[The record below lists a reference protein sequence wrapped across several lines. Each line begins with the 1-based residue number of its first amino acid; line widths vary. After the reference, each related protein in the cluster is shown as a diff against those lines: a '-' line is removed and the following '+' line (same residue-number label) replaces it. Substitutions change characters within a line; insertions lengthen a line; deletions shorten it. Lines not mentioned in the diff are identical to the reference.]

1 MKPIYI
7 FLLSFA
13 IIAAILFL
21 SPVAINLF
29 DGEVEY
35 KKGLVYFLEKRPLSL
50 GYFIGIGYDPKDMD
64 VVKSF
69 RLLPTGYLL
78 AGIMLVGIPG
88 LIAYRIHLNRTTKD
102 KS

>member
-7 FLLSFA
+7 FLLSIA

-29 DGEVEY
+29 DGEVEFQ
-35 KKGLVYFLEKRPLSL
+35 KDLVYVVEKRPLSL
-50 GYFIGIGYDPKDMD
+50 GYFIGIGYDQADMD
-64 VVKSF
+64 VIKSF

-78 AGIMLVGIPG
+78 AGIMLLGIPG

>member
-7 FLLSFA
+7 FLLSIA

-29 DGEVEY
+29 DGEVAFQ
-35 KKGLVYFLEKRPLSL
+35 KGLVYVVEKRPLSL
-50 GYFIGIGYDPKDMD
+50 GYFIGIGYDQADMD
-64 VVKSF
+64 VIKSF

-78 AGIMLVGIPG
+78 AGIMLLGIPG
-88 LIAYRIHLNRTTKD
+88 LIAYRIQLNRATKD